1 MTDKRL
7 TEINEIMD
15 IAYKLDNLRCHLF
28 EQLDLIDDDE
38 QYKNTEDYLMA
49 LQEQINKLISKSWDL
64 YNNYYGNY
72 KEISIK

>member
-15 IAYKLDNLRCHLF
+15 IGYELNNLKCHLF

-38 QYKNTEDYLMA
+38 QYKNTVDYLMA
-49 LQEQINKLISKSWDL
+49 LQEQINKLLSKSRDL
-64 YNNYYGNY
+64 YN
-72 KEISIK
+72 KLLWKL